1 MRCALFFLAMVL
13 ASAPL
18 STLPARAQ
26 SMLDRLSQ
34 DELGS
39 IEPGTY
45 LAGDSLTFT
54 LDQEDK
60 HLLLRFAGVPEVF
73 VLYSDPGDMGGRILK
88 YDSGETAL
96 RVTGYGGITIYTD
109 AAPDGLPAARTGD
122 SLPPALPQISLTDM
136 QNAAQD
142 ETEHL
147 AYVRG
152 LQLFFNADWAALAND
167 ANERALAF
175 DTMENAARGI
185 ERFTAQAPQRQQFAH
200 DADAVLIATAAKP
213 TLALKGKTLLVTFNP
228 GEGYVG
234 RASSRAIARALSK
247 VLPRK

>member
-1 MRCALFFLAMVL
+1 MRRAFLFMAMALALAAAWPGA
-13 ASAPL
+13 AS
-18 STLPARAQ
+18 AQ

-45 LAGDSLTFT
+45 LAGDSLKFT
-54 LDQEDK
+54 LDQVDK
-60 HLLLRFAGVPEVF
+60 HLLLRFEGVPEVF
-73 VLYSDPGDMGGRILK
+73 VLYSDPGIMGGRVLK

-96 RVTGYGGITIYTD
+96 RVTGTGGITIYTD
-109 AAPDGLPAARTGD
+109 AQPDGLPAARTGD

-147 AYVRG
+147 AYVRDLRLTFG
-152 LQLFFNADWAALAND
+152 ADWGALAND
-167 ANERALAF
+167 ANQRALAF

-185 ERFTAQAPQRQQFAH
+185 ERFAAQAGQRQQLAH
-200 DADAVLIATAAKP
+200 NADSVFVAAAGKP
-213 TLALKGKTLLVTFNP
+213 TLALKGRTLVVTFNP
-228 GEGYVG
+228 GENYVG
-234 RASSRAIARALSK
+234 RASSRAIARALEK